1 MWWNEQHC
9 GLECGDPLRG
19 HCWNR
24 QDGERHWQVCPGP
37 LCGWNCGATSDTK
50 HSLYAHQH
58 LPFRPCWQVSPPA
71 VTALI
76 LAFRCIDCKLR
87 QTMSP
92 VSGHF
97 KSVKGIQISI
107 KNKIKL
113 TCDRTSRRNKKQ
125 RNTYEVYVF
134 NVYVLRT
141 VFLFVARTEKTSLS
155 PKYSSLLLPLPLTGK
170 PFGQS
175 FTLMQVILCIRVER
189 SFLSSMFCCSKSNW
203 RLHTVI
209 ISLSLLILSK
219 CLMPSFIQILTIMS
233 VQKIVK
239 RNYRHLAEA
248 QTALNYI
255 WQVCQSWRQECKWA
269 VPPLSATL
277 LAASLT
283 IVWTSKQNHRRT
295 CKR

>member
-37 LCGWNCGATSDTK
+37 LCGWNCGATSDTE

-76 LAFRCIDCKLR
+76 LAFRCTDCKLR

-113 TCDRTSRRNKKQ
+113 TCDRTSV
-125 RNTYEVYVF
+125 YECVCVCVCARACVCVCVCVWNALLADCF
-134 NVYVLRT
+134 NV
-141 VFLFVARTEKTSLS
+141 
-155 PKYSSLLLPLPLTGK
+155 
-170 PFGQS
+170 
-175 FTLMQVILCIRVER
+175 
-189 SFLSSMFCCSKSNW
+189 
-203 RLHTVI
+203 
-209 ISLSLLILSK
+209 
-219 CLMPSFIQILTIMS
+219 
-233 VQKIVK
+233 
-239 RNYRHLAEA
+239 
-248 QTALNYI
+248 
-255 WQVCQSWRQECKWA
+255 
-269 VPPLSATL
+269 
-277 LAASLT
+277 
-283 IVWTSKQNHRRT
+283 
-295 CKR
+295 